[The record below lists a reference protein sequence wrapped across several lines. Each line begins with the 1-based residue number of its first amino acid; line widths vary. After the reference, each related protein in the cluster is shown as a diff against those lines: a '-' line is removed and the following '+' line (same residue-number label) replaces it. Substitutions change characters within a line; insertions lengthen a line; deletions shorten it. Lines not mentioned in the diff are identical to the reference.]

1 MKNNLKRYSGKGR
14 VFKMDRGTTIRTI
27 ILVIALINQ
36 TFVSFGLNPIPGDED
51 TWYEVISTIFTAV
64 TAIIAWF
71 KNNYVTAKGVKKK
84 EVLKQK
90 GLTK

>member
-14 VFKMDRGTTIRTI
+14 VFKMDRGITIRTI

-36 TFVSFGLNPIPGDED
+36 IFVSFGLNPIPGDEN

-71 KNNYVTAKGVKKK
+71 KNNYVTAKGVKQKK
-84 EVLKQK
+84 S
-90 GLTK
+90 

>member
-51 TWYEVISTIFTAV
+51 T
-64 TAIIAWF
+64 
-71 KNNYVTAKGVKKK
+71 
-84 EVLKQK
+84 
-90 GLTK
+90 